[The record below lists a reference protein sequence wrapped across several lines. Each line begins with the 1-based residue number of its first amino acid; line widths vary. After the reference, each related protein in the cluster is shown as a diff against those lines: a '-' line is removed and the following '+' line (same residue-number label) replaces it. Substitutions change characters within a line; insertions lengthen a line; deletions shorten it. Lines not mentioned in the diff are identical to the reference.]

1 MKTKW
6 IPGFVL
12 LLVALGFSGSLTA
25 QAPATES
32 EADVQV
38 TPDVVYGHKDGMAL
52 TFDVFRPSNAHGGA
66 VLYMVSGG
74 WVSRW
79 SPPEWLIARS
89 FGGLLEKGLTVM
101 AVRHGSAPRYKVPEA
116 EADVRRA
123 LRYIRLHSEELG
135 IDEDRLGVYGGSAG
149 GHLSLMLGLAS
160 DDGVIDSSDEI
171 LRTPARVAAVVAY
184 YPPVDLRTIV
194 GPSERFP
201 ALDFSEDQAASISPI
216 LFASSDDP
224 PTLLIHGDADMLVNV
239 QNSEV
244 MFEALQ
250 GEGVESE
257 LIIIPGGDHGFRVTA
272 DRVRAQQAMVEWFD
286 RHLGR

>member
-1 MKTKW
+1 
-6 IPGFVL
+6 
-12 LLVALGFSGSLTA
+12 
-25 QAPATES
+25 
-32 EADVQV
+32 
-38 TPDVVYGHKDGMAL
+38 MAL
-52 TFDVFRPSNAHGGA
+52 TFDVFRPRNAHGGA

-79 SPPEWLIARS
+79 SPPEWLIARN
-89 FGGLLEKGLTVM
+89 FRGLLEKGLTVM

-123 LRYIRLHSEELG
+123 LRYVRLHSEELG
-135 IDEDRLGVYGGSAG
+135 VDEDRLGVYGGSAG

-160 DDGVIDSSDEI
+160 DDGVMDSSDEI
-171 LRTPARVAAVVAY
+171 MRAPARVAAVVAY
-184 YPPVDLRTIV
+184 YPPVDLRPIV

-201 ALDFSEDQAASISPI
+201 ALDFAEDQAASISPI

-224 PTLLIHGDADMLVNV
+224 PTLLSHGDADMLVNV

-250 GEGVESE
+250 EKRVESE
-257 LIIIPGGDHGFRVTA
+257 LIIIPGGDHGFRLTA
-272 DRVRAQQAMVEWFD
+272 DRERAQQAMVEWFD
-286 RHLGR
+286 RHLREQ

>member
-1 MKTKW
+1 MKR
-6 IPGFVL
+6 IPKLFL
-12 LLVALGFSGSLTA
+12 LLVALGCPVSLTA
-25 QAPATES
+25 QGPTSES
-32 EADVQV
+32 EIDVEV

-52 TFDVFRPSNAHGGA
+52 TFDVFHPRNAHGGA

-79 SPPEWLIARS
+79 SPPEWLIARN
-89 FGGLLEKGLTVM
+89 FRGLLERGLTVM

-123 LRYIRLHSEELG
+123 LRYVRLHSEELG
-135 IDEDRLGVYGGSAG
+135 VDEDRLGVYGGSAG

-160 DDGVIDSSDEI
+160 DDGVMDSSDEI
-171 LRTPARVAAVVAY
+171 MRAPARVAAVVAY
-184 YPPVDLRTIV
+184 YPPVDLRPIV

-201 ALDFSEDQAASISPI
+201 ALDFAEDQAASISPI

-250 GEGVESE
+250 EKRVESE
-257 LIIIPGGDHGFRVTA
+257 LIIIPGGDHGFRLTA
-272 DRVRAQQAMVEWFD
+272 DRERAQQAMVEWFD
-286 RHLGR
+286 RHLRE

>member
-1 MKTKW
+1 MKR
-6 IPGFVL
+6 IPKLFL
-12 LLVALGFSGSLTA
+12 LLVALGCPVSLTA
-25 QAPATES
+25 QGPTSES
-32 EADVQV
+32 EIDVEV

-52 TFDVFRPSNAHGGA
+52 TFDVFHPRNAHGGA

-79 SPPEWLIARS
+79 SPPEWLIARN
-89 FGGLLEKGLTVM
+89 FRGLLEKGLTVM

-123 LRYIRLHSEELG
+123 LRYVRLHSEELG
-135 IDEDRLGVYGGSAG
+135 VDEDRLGVYGGSAG

-160 DDGVIDSSDEI
+160 DDGVMDSSDEI
-171 LRTPARVAAVVAY
+171 MRTPARVAAVVAY
-184 YPPVDLRTIV
+184 YPPVDLRPIV

-201 ALDFSEDQAASISPI
+201 ALDFAEDQAASISPI

-250 GEGVESE
+250 EKRVESG
-257 LIIIPGGDHGFRVTA
+257 LIIIPGGDHGFRLTA
-272 DRVRAQQAMVEWFD
+272 DRERAQQAMIEWFD
-286 RHLGR
+286 QHLRR

>member
-1 MKTKW
+1 
-6 IPGFVL
+6 
-12 LLVALGFSGSLTA
+12 
-25 QAPATES
+25 
-32 EADVQV
+32 
-38 TPDVVYGHKDGMAL
+38 MAL
-52 TFDVFRPSNAHGGA
+52 TFDVFRPPNAHGGA

-250 GEGVESE
+250 GKRVESE
-257 LIIIPGGDHGFRVTA
+257 LIIIPGGDHGFRLTA
-272 DRVRAQQAMVEWFD
+272 DRERAQQAMVEWFD
-286 RHLGR
+286 QHLRR